1 MKSKKIKSV
10 AYEDPCVGKASAQF
24 KKVYLD
30 TTTVIVPEIIKT
42 SFDSLVS
49 EVRPLQGQGLK
60 KPSMEI

>member
-1 MKSKKIKSV
+1 MKNKNIKSTPYGRLSIGEEEFTRRV
-10 AYEDPCVGKASAQF
+10 LEATNC
-24 KKVYLD
+24 L
-30 TTTVIVPEIIKT
+30 VPEAVNA